1 VGGDLFGQS
10 RVNLGVQVTSSW
22 LAQVRYALA
31 AESEDPPVLRPG
43 RNRQCQSSAI
53 RRWNVRLATQDERR
67 QRCDHLG
74 VQIVAASLEAGV
86 RPDSYHQVQIPGPSA
101 GSTSPAL
108 PGDSDSAA
116 FGHTGRD
123 LDFQAARLAVGLL
136 ELQHA
141 RCAMIGF
148 FQRDLDGV
156 LQVGTGPRPRRSPTT
171 RPAVATTSEEGAEEV
186 RKRLFIAEQVLHVF
200 G

>member
-1 VGGDLFGQS
+1 M
-10 RVNLGVQVTSSW
+10 NLGVQVPSSW

-53 RRWNVRLATQDERR
+53 RRWNVRLATEDERR

-86 RPDSYHQVQIPGPSA
+86 WPDCYHQVQIPGPSA
-101 GSTSPAL
+101 GSTSPTL

-116 FGHTGRD
+116 FGHTGWD
-123 LDFQAARLAVGLL
+123 LDFQAARPGVGLL
-136 ELQHA
+136 EL
-141 RCAMIGF
+141 
-148 FQRDLDGV
+148 
-156 LQVGTGPRPRRSPTT
+156 P
-171 RPAVATTSEEGAEEV
+171 PAEC
-186 RKRLFIAEQVLHVF
+186 RLR
-200 G
+200 